1 MIITSL
7 VKMCFQNMKMVE
19 VPMIITKKMSLMT
32 TNKQVNVQLFN
43 FGTGVAK
50 LLITICILVA
60 LVMQPPVHSADA
72 FQFRFT
78 KQRCSHVIST
88 STDKYKINMPM

>member
-1 MIITSL
+1 MID
-7 VKMCFQNMKMVE
+7 

-50 LLITICILVA
+50 LLITICIFVSL
-60 LVMQPPVHSADA
+60 LLQPPVHSADA
-72 FQFRFT
+72 SNLDSR
-78 KQRCSHVIST
+78 SSAAA
-88 STDKYKINMPM
+88 M